1 VNNYSKE
8 EIGELRMKRK
18 KVIKSAI
25 GGISLTHID
34 GRKGF

>member
-8 EIGELRMKRK
+8 EIGVLRMKRK
-18 KVIKSAI
+18 KVIRSAI
-25 GGISLTHID
+25 GGISLTHVE